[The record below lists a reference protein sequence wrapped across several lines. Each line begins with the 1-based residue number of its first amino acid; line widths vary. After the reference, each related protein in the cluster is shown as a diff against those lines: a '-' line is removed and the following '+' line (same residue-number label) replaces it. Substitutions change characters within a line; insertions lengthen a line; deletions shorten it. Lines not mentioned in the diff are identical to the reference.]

1 MSNSIIQK
9 IKIYEEM
16 FKDVIR
22 DETCSELDITRKNSW
37 EFFSN
42 TGFPTSRKKNELWK
56 YTNLNPIEKNSYEL
70 DSNDGVSLIQ
80 INHKDLPLDDNW
92 NNIIFING
100 KLSKRFSDGVFEDG
114 LNFYDLSDIRHNKNL
129 ASKISKIAKS
139 SDHNFVALNSA
150 LFQDIAFIEISSQI
164 SQPVNIINIISNDN
178 KQKIVLPRIYF
189 EVKENINVELFES
202 YVNFAEITQLVIPV
216 TEIKL
221 NPKSSLNHFRI
232 QSESEKTF
240 HIATTRVSQELD
252 SKFSSV
258 SFATGASIG
267 RNDILT
273 ELEDQGSESDLKGIY
288 ITHGKQQQDHEISTS
303 HKSPDCSSNQFFK
316 GILSGKSHAVF
327 SGNVIVARDAQKSI
341 AIQKDL
347 NLMLSY
353 GAEIDAKPSL
363 EIYADDVE
371 CAHGATAG
379 HVDKNSLFY
388 LLSRG
393 ISEFE
398 AKSMLVRGFAE
409 EMLEEFT
416 HEKLSDFVSD
426 LIDKKIP
433 LVLSE
438 SDTIGTA

>member
-1 MSNSIIQK
+1 MSNNKLQN
-9 IKIYEEM
+9 IKVYEEM
-16 FKDVIR
+16 FKTVIA
-22 DETCSELDITRKNSW
+22 DETNNELNISRKKSWDI
-37 EFFSN
+37 FSSK
-42 TGFPTSRKKNELWK
+42 GIPTSRKKNELWK
-56 YTNLNPIEKNSYEL
+56 YTNLNPIEKNNYEL
-70 DSNDGVSLIQ
+70 DLNDESTQIQ
-80 INHKDLPLDDNW
+80 INDKGLPIQDSW
-92 NNIIFING
+92 NNIILVNG
-100 KLSKRFSDGVFEDG
+100 KFSKRLSDNGFETGVS
-114 LNFYDLSDIRHNKNL
+114 FYDLSDLRQNKNL
-129 ASKISKIAKS
+129 ISKISKIAKS
-139 SDHNFVALNSA
+139 SEHVFVALNSA
-150 LFQDIAFIEISSQI
+150 LFQDIAFIKISSQI
-164 SQPVNIINIISNDN
+164 SQPINIINIISNDN

-189 EVKENINVELFES
+189 EVEENINIDLIES
-202 YVNFAEITQLVIPV
+202 YVNFSQITQFVIPV

-232 QSESEKTF
+232 QSENEKTF

-273 ELEDQGSESDLKGIY
+273 ELMDEGSESDLKGIY

-303 HKSPDCSSNQFFK
+303 HKSPHCSSNQFYK

-327 SGNVIVARDAQKSI
+327 SGKVIVERDAQKSV
-341 AIQKDL
+341 ANQKDL

-393 ISEFE
+393 VSEFD

-409 EMLEEFT
+409 EMLDEFT
-416 HEKLSDFVSD
+416 HEKLSAFVGD
-426 LIDKKIP
+426 LINKKIP

>member
-1 MSNSIIQK
+1 MSNNITQK

-16 FKDVIR
+16 FKTVIA
-22 DETCSELDITRKNSW
+22 DETNNELNISRKKSWDI
-37 EFFSN
+37 FSSK
-42 TGFPTSRKKNELWK
+42 GIPTSRKKNELWK
-56 YTNLNPIEKNSYEL
+56 YTNLNPIEKNNYEL
-70 DSNDGVSLIQ
+70 DFIDENTLVHIND
-80 INHKDLPLDDNW
+80 KDLPIQDNW

-100 KLSKRFSDGVFEDG
+100 KLSKRLSDNGFETGVS
-114 LNFYDLSDIRHNKNL
+114 FYDLSDLRQNKNL
-129 ASKISKIAKS
+129 ISKISKIAKS
-139 SDHNFVALNSA
+139 SEHIFVALNSA
-150 LFQDIAFIEISSQI
+150 LFQDIAFIKISSQI
-164 SQPVNIINIISNDN
+164 SQPINIINIISNDN

-189 EVKENINVELFES
+189 EVEENINIDLIES
-202 YVNFAEITQLVIPV
+202 YVNFSQITQFVIPV

-232 QSESEKTF
+232 QSENEKTF

-273 ELEDQGSESDLKGIY
+273 ELMDEGSESDLKGIY

-303 HKSPDCSSNQFFK
+303 HKSPHCSSNQFYK

-327 SGNVIVARDAQKSI
+327 SGKVIVERDAQKSV
-341 AIQKDL
+341 ANQKDL

-393 ISEFE
+393 VSEFD

-409 EMLEEFT
+409 EMLDEFT
-416 HEKLSDFVSD
+416 HEKLSAFVGD
-426 LIDKKIP
+426 LINKKIP

>member
-1 MSNSIIQK
+1 MSNNKLQN
-9 IKIYEEM
+9 IKIYEEI
-16 FKDVIR
+16 FKMVID
-22 DETCSELDITRKNSW
+22 DETSNELNIIRKKSWDI
-37 EFFSN
+37 FSSK
-42 TGFPTSRKKNELWK
+42 GIPTSRKKNELWK
-56 YTNLNPIEKNSYEL
+56 YTNLNPIEENNYEL
-70 DSNDGVSLIQ
+70 DLIDESSQIQ
-80 INHKDLPLDDNW
+80 IDDKELPIQDSW
-92 NNIIFING
+92 NNIIFVNG
-100 KLSKRFSDGVFEDG
+100 KLSKRLSDTEFENG
-114 LNFYDLSDIRHNKNL
+114 INFYDLSDIRQNINL
-129 ASKISKIAKS
+129 TSKISKIAKS
-139 SDHNFVALNSA
+139 SEHIFVALNSA
-150 LFQDIAFIEISSQI
+150 LFQDIAFIKISSQI

-189 EVKENINVELFES
+189 EVEENINVELIES
-202 YVNFAEITQLVIPV
+202 YVNFAEVTQFVIPV
-216 TEIKL
+216 TEVKL

-232 QSESEKTF
+232 QSENEKTF

-273 ELEDQGSESDLKGIY
+273 ELLDEGSESDLKGIY

-303 HKSPDCSSNQFFK
+303 HKSPHCSSNQFYK

-327 SGNVIVARDAQKSI
+327 SGKVIVERDAQKSV
-341 AIQKDL
+341 ANQKDL

-393 ISEFE
+393 VSEFD
-398 AKSMLVRGFAE
+398 AKSMLVQGFAE
-409 EMLEEFT
+409 EMLDEFT
-416 HEKLSDFVSD
+416 HEKLSAFVGD
-426 LIDKKIP
+426 LINKKIP

>member
-1 MSNSIIQK
+1 MSNNITQN

-16 FKDVIR
+16 FKHIIR
-22 DETCSELDITRKNSW
+22 DETCRELDTARKKSW
-37 EFFSN
+37 DFFSS

-56 YTNLNPIEKNSYEL
+56 YTNLNPIQKNNYEL
-70 DSNDGVSLIQ
+70 DFIDENTLVHIND
-80 INHKDLPLDDNW
+80 KDLPIQDIW

-100 KLSKRFSDGVFEDG
+100 KLSKRLSDNVFEDG
-114 LNFYDLSDIRHNKNL
+114 VNFYDLSDIRQDKNL
-129 ASKISKIAKS
+129 ASKVSKIAKPIE
-139 SDHNFVALNSA
+139 HNFVALNSA
-150 LFQDIAFIEISSQI
+150 IFQDIAFIKISSQT
-164 SQPVNIINIISNDN
+164 SQPVNIVNIISDDN

-189 EVKENINVELFES
+189 EVEENANVELIES
-202 YVNFAEITQLVIPV
+202 YINFSEITQLVIPV

-232 QSESEKTF
+232 QSENEKTF

-273 ELEDQGSESDLKGIY
+273 HLEGQGSESDLKGIY
-288 ITHGKQQQDHEISTS
+288 ITHGEQQQDHEISTN
-303 HKSPDCSSNQFFK
+303 HKSPNCSSNQFYK
-316 GILSGKSHAVF
+316 GILSGKSRAVF
-327 SGNVIVARDAQKSI
+327 SGKVIVARDAQKST
-341 AIQKDL
+341 ANQKDL

-409 EMLEEFT
+409 EMLEEFN
-416 HEKLSDFVSD
+416 HEELNDFVSD
-426 LIDKKIP
+426 LINIKIP

>member
-1 MSNSIIQK
+1 MSNNKLQN
-9 IKIYEEM
+9 IKVYEEM
-16 FKDVIR
+16 FKTVIA
-22 DETCSELDITRKNSW
+22 DETNNELNISRKKSWDI
-37 EFFSN
+37 FSSK
-42 TGFPTSRKKNELWK
+42 GIPTSRKKNELWK
-56 YTNLNPIEKNSYEL
+56 YTNLNPIEKNNYEL
-70 DSNDGVSLIQ
+70 DLNDESTQIQ
-80 INHKDLPLDDNW
+80 INDKGLPIQDSW
-92 NNIIFING
+92 NNIILVNG
-100 KLSKRFSDGVFEDG
+100 KFSKRLSDNGFETGVS
-114 LNFYDLSDIRHNKNL
+114 FYDLSDLRQNKNL
-129 ASKISKIAKS
+129 ISKISKIAKS
-139 SDHNFVALNSA
+139 SEHIFVALNSA
-150 LFQDIAFIEISSQI
+150 LFQDIAFIKISSQI
-164 SQPVNIINIISNDN
+164 SQPINIINIISNDN

-189 EVKENINVELFES
+189 EVEENINIDLIES
-202 YVNFAEITQLVIPV
+202 YVNFSQITQFVIPV

-232 QSESEKTF
+232 QSENEKTF

-273 ELEDQGSESDLKGIY
+273 ELMDEGSESDLKGIY

-303 HKSPDCSSNQFFK
+303 HKSPHCSSNQFYK

-327 SGNVIVARDAQKSI
+327 SGKVIVERDAQKSV
-341 AIQKDL
+341 ANQKDL

-393 ISEFE
+393 VSEFD

-409 EMLEEFT
+409 EMLDEFT
-416 HEKLSDFVSD
+416 HEKLSAFVGD
-426 LIDKKIP
+426 LINKKIP

>member
-1 MSNSIIQK
+1 MSNNKLQN
-9 IKIYEEM
+9 IKVYEEM
-16 FKDVIR
+16 FKTVIA
-22 DETCSELDITRKNSW
+22 DETNNELNISRKKSWDI
-37 EFFSN
+37 FSSK
-42 TGFPTSRKKNELWK
+42 GIPTSRKKNELWK
-56 YTNLNPIEKNSYEL
+56 YTNLNPIEKNNYEL
-70 DSNDGVSLIQ
+70 DLNDESTQIQ
-80 INHKDLPLDDNW
+80 INDKGLPIQDSW
-92 NNIIFING
+92 NNIILVNG
-100 KLSKRFSDGVFEDG
+100 KFSKRLSDNGFETGVS
-114 LNFYDLSDIRHNKNL
+114 FYDLSDLRQNKNL
-129 ASKISKIAKS
+129 ISKISKIAKS
-139 SDHNFVALNSA
+139 IEHIFVALNSA
-150 LFQDIAFIEISSQI
+150 LFQDIAFIKISSQI
-164 SQPVNIINIISNDN
+164 SQPINIINIISNDN

-189 EVKENINVELFES
+189 EVEENINIDLIES
-202 YVNFAEITQLVIPV
+202 YVNFSQITQFVIPV

-232 QSESEKTF
+232 QSENEKTF

-273 ELEDQGSESDLKGIY
+273 ELMDEGSESDLKGIY

-303 HKSPDCSSNQFFK
+303 HKSPHCSSNQFYK

-327 SGNVIVARDAQKSI
+327 SGKVIVERDAQKSV
-341 AIQKDL
+341 ANQKDL

-393 ISEFE
+393 VSEFD

-409 EMLEEFT
+409 EMLDEFT
-416 HEKLSDFVSD
+416 HEKLSAFVGD
-426 LIDKKIP
+426 LINKKIP